1 MQQKIHLTPMSEE
14 KLLLVD
20 GSSYLYRAFHALP
33 DLRSSDGRPTG
44 AIFGV
49 LNMLQKLIKSERPNY
64 LSVIFDT
71 PVKTFRHE
79 IFPEYKANRQKTPDD
94 LIAQIEPLHQAIINL
109 GLPLLAVD
117 GVEAD
122 DVIGTLAVEADRRKV
137 KTLIATGDKDMA
149 QLVTENIHLIDT
161 MKDHRMGPKEVEE
174 KFGIAPDRFIDYL
187 TLAGDA
193 SDNIPGV
200 EKVGPKTAIK
210 WISEYGSLDGVIQNA
225 DQIKGKV
232 GENLVSALG
241 QLDLFKTLVT
251 IKCDVQMDTKF
262 SDMIIGESKDNLLHE
277 QFNDL
282 GLHGLIKQFDI
293 QASEEKT
300 VINTDYK
307 TITTKKELDQL
318 IEAIRKNPYVSFDT
332 ETTSLDYMQAQLVG
346 ISIALEPNEAF
357 YIPINHNY
365 EGVGKQLDE
374 DVVLDALRPFLESEN
389 IPKIGHNLKY
399 DRHILHNVGIEL
411 KGKLL
416 DTMLYSYVNNSTIT
430 RHNLDAV
437 SKRYLNINPT
447 SYEEVAG
454 KGAKQIS
461 FSEVSIDVASEYASE
476 DSDIALKLYHHIE
489 PLVKKEKR
497 LANLYTEV
505 EGPLIY
511 TLGDIERN
519 GVLIDSEKLNQQSKK
534 LEAKI
539 LELESK
545 VQKNAGEDFNLGSPK
560 QLQEILYGK
569 LGLPVIKKTPK
580 GQPSTSEAVLQE
592 LSMDFPIVKDI
603 LSYRAISKL
612 KSTYTDKLP
621 KMVNLD
627 TGRVHTSYH
636 QAVTATGRLSSSD
649 PNLQNIP
656 IRSEEGRRI
665 REAFIA
671 PDDYKILAA
680 DYSQIELR
688 IMAHLSKDDGL
699 LDAFAKGQDIH
710 KATAAEIFSSA
721 IDDVTPNQRRS
732 AKAINFGLIY
742 GMSAFG
748 LSKQLQIT
756 RAEAQSYIEQYFD
769 RYPKVKDY
777 MEETKLSAKQMG
789 YVETVFGRRLYLA
802 DIDSSNYQRRQYAE
816 RSAINAPMQGTA
828 ADLIKMAMTD
838 LHQRIIAQSFDAKII
853 MQVHDELVIEVH
865 QSQAD
870 ELSGITLET
879 MSNIAELDVD
889 LKVDAD
895 LGSNWDEAH

>member
-1 MQQKIHLTPMSEE
+1 MSEE

-187 TLAGDA
+187 TLAGDT

-416 DTMLYSYVNNSTIT
+416 DTMLYSYLNNSTIT

-539 LELESK
+539 LELENK
-545 VQKNAGEDFNLGSPK
+545 VKKNAGEDFNLGSPK

-621 KMVNLD
+621 KMVNPD

-777 MEETKLSAKQMG
+777 MEETKLSARQMG

-879 MSNIAELDVD
+879 MSNVSKLDVD

>member
-1 MQQKIHLTPMSEE
+1 
-14 KLLLVD
+14 
-20 GSSYLYRAFHALP
+20 
-33 DLRSSDGRPTG
+33 
-44 AIFGV
+44 
-49 LNMLQKLIKSERPNY
+49 
-64 LSVIFDT
+64 
-71 PVKTFRHE
+71 
-79 IFPEYKANRQKTPDD
+79 
-94 LIAQIEPLHQAIINL
+94 
-109 GLPLLAVD
+109 
-117 GVEAD
+117 
-122 DVIGTLAVEADRRKV
+122 
-137 KTLIATGDKDMA
+137 
-149 QLVTENIHLIDT
+149 
-161 MKDHRMGPKEVEE
+161 MGPKEVEE

-187 TLAGDA
+187 TLAGDT

-476 DSDIALKLYHHIE
+476 DSDIALKLFHHIE

-545 VQKNAGEDFNLGSPK
+545 VQK
-560 QLQEILYGK
+560 
-569 LGLPVIKKTPK
+569 
-580 GQPSTSEAVLQE
+580 
-592 LSMDFPIVKDI
+592 LS
-603 LSYRAISKL
+603 L
-612 KSTYTDKLP
+612 
-621 KMVNLD
+621 
-627 TGRVHTSYH
+627 
-636 QAVTATGRLSSSD
+636 
-649 PNLQNIP
+649 
-656 IRSEEGRRI
+656 
-665 REAFIA
+665 
-671 PDDYKILAA
+671 
-680 DYSQIELR
+680 
-688 IMAHLSKDDGL
+688 
-699 LDAFAKGQDIH
+699 IH
-710 KATAAEIFSSA
+710 I
-721 IDDVTPNQRRS
+721 
-732 AKAINFGLIY
+732 
-742 GMSAFG
+742 
-748 LSKQLQIT
+748 
-756 RAEAQSYIEQYFD
+756 
-769 RYPKVKDY
+769 
-777 MEETKLSAKQMG
+777 
-789 YVETVFGRRLYLA
+789 
-802 DIDSSNYQRRQYAE
+802 
-816 RSAINAPMQGTA
+816 
-828 ADLIKMAMTD
+828 
-838 LHQRIIAQSFDAKII
+838 
-853 MQVHDELVIEVH
+853 
-865 QSQAD
+865 
-870 ELSGITLET
+870 
-879 MSNIAELDVD
+879 
-889 LKVDAD
+889 
-895 LGSNWDEAH
+895 

>member
-1 MQQKIHLTPMSEE
+1 MSEE

-187 TLAGDA
+187 TLAGDT

-300 VINTDYK
+300 LINTDYK
-307 TITTKKELDQL
+307 TIITKKELDQL

-621 KMVNLD
+621 KMVNPD